1 MQKGLITFFFFYY
14 YDDVDPI
21 VAKAFHLVCDEKLI
35 SDGYTAISPAERSS
49 VNTSFGRRK

>member
-14 YDDVDPI
+14 YDDVDPL

-35 SDGYTAISPAERSS
+35 SD
-49 VNTSFGRRK
+49 SF